1 MSQETPE
8 TTLDFE
14 TEIVAVEEKIAHLEQ
29 ISKEEDVDIQ
39 KEIKRLNTKLNRLLG
54 EAYQNLTPW
63 QKTQIARHPNRPH
76 TLDFID
82 ALIEDFVVLAG
93 DRCFAD
99 DEAMIGGI
107 GKFEGISVVVIG
119 QEKGHDLDTRV
130 KHNFGMAKPEGYR
143 KAQRLM
149 DLASR
154 LNMPVLTFVDTAG
167 AYPGVDAEERGQAEA
182 IASSIE
188 KCFQVKT
195 PIISTIIGE
204 GGSGGAIAIATAN
217 VVMMLS
223 NAIYSVISPE
233 GCASILWRSADKVQ
247 EATQALKLTAQDLKK
262 LKVIDEIIE
271 EPVGGAHRHRKVVFD
286 NLRAA
291 LRKHLVE
298 LLKLTPAELKKAR
311 TEKFLNMTK
320 NLKQVP
326 PSAPAKKKKEEAPK

>member
-1 MSQETPE
+1 MVQETPE
-8 TTLDFE
+8 AVLDFE
-14 TEIVAVEEKIAHLEQ
+14 AEIVTVEEKIAHLEQ

-39 KEIKRLNTKLNRLLG
+39 KEVKRLKTKLNRLLT

-76 TLDFID
+76 TIDFIN
-82 ALIEDFVVLAG
+82 ALIEDFVPLCG

-99 DEAMIGGI
+99 DNAMLGGI
-107 GKFEGISVVVIG
+107 GKFEGISVVVLG
-119 QEKGHDLDTRV
+119 QEKGHDLDTRME
-130 KHNFGMAKPEGYR
+130 HNFGMAKPEGYR

-149 DLASR
+149 DFASR
-154 LNMPVLTFVDTAG
+154 LNLPVLTFVDTAG

-247 EATQALKLTAQDLKK
+247 EATEALKLTAQDLKK

-271 EPVGGAHRHRKVVFD
+271 EPIGGAHRHQKAVFD
-286 NLRAA
+286 SLRAA
-291 LRKHLVE
+291 LRKHLSE

-311 TEKFLNMTK
+311 TDKFLNMTK
-320 NLKQVP
+320 NLKP
-326 PSAPAKKKKEEAPK
+326 APASTTAKKKK